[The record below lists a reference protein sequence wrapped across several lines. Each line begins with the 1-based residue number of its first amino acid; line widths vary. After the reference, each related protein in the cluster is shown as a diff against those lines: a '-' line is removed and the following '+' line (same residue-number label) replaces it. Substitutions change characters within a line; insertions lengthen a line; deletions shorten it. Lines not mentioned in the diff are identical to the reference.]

1 MWYFLNKYIFMH
13 SIRILIFF
21 RVSSHYSTSAIAIS
35 MLLSTFSL
43 LIALVC
49 LSGYLITCDE
59 LSYETTRQIHGRTT
73 LGNKTI
79 PCPKLLPIFVK
90 IIPYIFS
97 AQFNYEICFQ
107 VHPLAS
113 SAFIVGLCT
122 ETKISIRGSIMI
134 TSNIVV
140 NGTDNTEGINMDAY
154 ILQPMTMSMPL
165 A

>member
-1 MWYFLNKYIFMH
+1 MQGTIAASSAYSSNPTALQNWNRVHGSSGGFDSGRYIFQAIIFINEYINKYFCIPL
-13 SIRILIFF
+13 ILTILFF

-79 PCPKLLPIFVK
+79 PCPK
-90 IIPYIFS
+90 
-97 AQFNYEICFQ
+97 
-107 VHPLAS
+107 
-113 SAFIVGLCT
+113 
-122 ETKISIRGSIMI
+122 
-134 TSNIVV
+134 
-140 NGTDNTEGINMDAY
+140 
-154 ILQPMTMSMPL
+154 
-165 A
+165 